1 MSVALGSGPGHKSQ
15 SRGSKGS
22 MAPSHQP
29 LGKVVGHCRP
39 YAHRLV
45 LSRVSQGAGV
55 KVLVQNMSGFVS
67 P

>member
-1 MSVALGSGPGHKSQ
+1 MSVVLGSGPGHKSPG
-15 SRGSKGS
+15 RGSKGP
-22 MAPSHQP
+22 MVPSHQP

-39 YAHRLV
+39 DAHRLV
-45 LSRVSQGAGV
+45 LSRDSQGVGV